1 MRGKKF
7 IAWILVLLFL
17 IPAGVY
23 AAPINSGR
31 SVSSGIYYAP
41 AKIYNGRIDNT
52 VYIAAEYRNLI
63 SDTIRLKKN
72 ERGYELSFL
81 IGSYNG
87 LQFLQIV
94 RPEYTEEIINNSN
107 GGTLNKT
114 LPLGE
119 FNIPENWTLPRYTTK
134 SVDADKFYFT
144 DQEVEKKVFNEAMD
158 IGMITV
164 QIEDISLP
172 LIVRSSPTITKSG
185 KYPNMLTNSIISID
199 IEDIFSI
206 EEMSGNTAL
215 ECLWNGYTDQPT
227 KDLAYRYGTS
237 INGDTVFDKGFDN
250 DAINVQQS
258 DAGIT
263 VKVPLKELEGDDHFE
278 KIEVAASRPP
288 QDTDESLEKDYY
300 KLNDYWANY
309 TDAVIEDNSLVLTY
323 STLEE
328 AALGKI
334 VRITTTADK
343 NFNLNKKEADKK
355 YHYATAYI
363 KTMGEKNIQQ
373 IYNDESTGA
382 SVQYWSKD
390 YGDGSTVSISEGNQY
405 FSEGTLKSYQTFASA
420 SNCYTVKALD
430 KNGEKKTG
438 NFDVKITIPIP
449 ADWDLSRL
457 MYGWANE
464 KTSADPVSCS
474 SILDE
479 KNRTITIS
487 SADGDFLN
495 STFFIYDAGEAQDL
509 SALEN
514 GIYSVDVSIMN
525 ATKTLVP
532 SACNEGFSLYKAY
545 IEKSDEKTEIY
556 MISGGVHFDTMYG
569 YCSNIF
575 TGNIDEDSK
584 VEAEYLAYQLDADT
598 GWTEWETDKAS
609 YSAHHSAKIRMELN
623 NAYTEEGTRQ
633 YCYLVGF
640 YVPMM
645 DTLQGG
651 LPGSGAMRKPALLR
665 VTNAEKV
672 DENPLKS
679 YENSAAMGEIDNLE
693 YYIATEDGLS
703 QEKKDTLTELFTEA
717 KAEVESWTE
726 AKDSETIENLIR
738 LLKEAREVDP
748 LKEGVYRIP
757 LADNSTVKGI
767 SVTAMVKEG
776 KLTLS
781 LTKKNGG
788 TFDAVQYKGLFGDWQ
803 TAELSEDQKT
813 VSYTVGY
820 TEEAL
825 PLSVD
830 GTEGLLALNFDE
842 AMLTSADFTVLDE
855 AIAAAEEK
863 LENEDLW
870 TASSYSA
877 LQAETELAQKLREN
891 WSADQYTVTA
901 QANSLYAAING
912 LKERADLR
920 ELKNELTNALT
931 LASDTAYTAESRNA
945 LKTLATELRGKIRD
959 EADVSRED
967 AEAYQLQLQ
976 EAVQNLVKDDGSDDD
991 DDGKDDTGKTNA
1003 LASFVKDYKEWYP
1016 ESDYTKDS
1024 WTEFSAALSKAEELS
1039 KQELTDAAYETAIE
1053 ELMEA
1058 RAKLVRI
1065 SNDADERTALAED
1078 MADMQEVDKEIY
1090 ESYLSLIG
1098 YKSWIA
1104 SIKSAN
1110 EAVLGTIL
1118 LADGQAVLLDASM
1131 KAQLQALSAE
1141 LNKEAAADYEDYDS
1155 DVENIMAVS
1164 EDDFLTASDSDAEQI
1179 SLASLFDDYDY
1190 GTYEVD
1196 YDVVQYMYT
1205 DKLSMANDTFDKGTD
1220 PGTMI
1225 HRPDGTWMLYMNL
1238 SDKNFGGK
1246 TGRSQYIK
1254 RITRYNEDM
1263 EAQTYEVL
1271 ETKDADWPKDIP
1283 DYPTKIG
1290 FIADPDQDYIRI
1302 QVYVT
1307 VAPAP
1312 TQEAKIKIDWSSLKY
1327 LNGQIDIESALDF
1340 SKLNKAVKDAN
1351 TRKEV
1356 DYTSASWDVVKE
1368 NLDAADAVIASSDAT
1383 QTMADTRAE
1392 ALTAAVK
1399 ALVQVADDSD
1409 MEALDDALFDAQVA
1423 DESDYSTNAWKELQS
1438 IISGAVQLKN
1448 ASDVTPAMVTDKIK
1462 DLKAA
1467 VARTGGSDGKK
1478 DDTDNK
1484 DNTTTLKY
1492 STLET
1497 MIKLLRS
1504 YSSSDYTELTYKQ
1517 LQLALQSAEEVLS
1530 NAKAGKGT
1538 QTEIDNA
1545 VTLLKDAKSGLK
1557 TAEAKEA
1564 EVNSKALSALMTRA
1578 NLLLAQKSSYTEDSI
1593 RTLQVEYDLAEAV
1606 IANSKSSQEEID
1618 AELLSLKAAIVGLKA
1633 AGSSSTTNNSST
1645 TDSSTK
1651 KETTSDDGY
1660 YKVKVQLWHANKNQA
1675 SAGAA
1680 CVSSP
1685 AYVHI
1690 DGSEITMRL
1699 VTKKMNKSGI
1709 TAHLGDG
1716 DFYIYEDGS
1725 YNAASLIST
1734 EDSKWIH
1741 EFNLPN
1747 DTSTFYKCKVDP
1759 HVDVMGDEPVN
1770 ARLKVTWSSK
1780 TKISETKWDN
1790 LQGDVD
1796 DTDDDDDTTTS
1807 TSKTTAAATTANSST
1822 TNNGTTGNT
1831 SAANNVAGTAASG
1844 TAGNGTA
1851 AGTGALETADG
1862 AASGSNRSVS
1872 QTGSKSSAK
1881 SSKSSK
1887 SSSKTTDSASK
1898 KVTMIEGREIPYTG
1912 DRTPVKESA
1921 AMGIVSTMCAIWLAG
1936 GFSKKKRQ

>member
-7 IAWILVLLFL
+7 LIWILVLLFL
-17 IPAGVY
+17 IPAYVY
-23 AAPINSGR
+23 ATPSQTGR
-31 SVSSGIYYAP
+31 SISSGTLYAP
-41 AKIYNGRIDNT
+41 VKIWNN
-52 VYIAAEYRNLI
+52 
-63 SDTIRLKKN
+63 KKN
-72 ERGYELSFL
+72 KTTWTDSSFRNQIGEMVQLEKTDDGYDMSFF
-81 IGSYNG
+81 IGSYSK
-87 LQFLQIV
+87 LQFIQIATQDV
-94 RPEYTEEIINNSN
+94 SNTICSQSKTFHQKLSIGTFNLPEGWTAPSSYTVSEDA
-107 GGTLNKT
+107 NKNYY
-114 LPLGE
+114 PD
-119 FNIPENWTLPRYTTK
+119 
-134 SVDADKFYFT
+134 S
-144 DQEVEKKVFNEAMD
+144 EVKKELYNESMD
-158 IGMITV
+158 IGKITV
-164 QIEDISLP
+164 HITDLSKQI
-172 LIVRSSPTITKSG
+172 IVVTSPTAQYKDANLVS
-185 KYPNMLTNSIISID
+185 YSALNID
-199 IEDIFSI
+199 TSNIFSFGEQLDTQSMESI
-206 EEMSGNTAL
+206 WMGSMVDKLRSASKRQGMKTS
-215 ECLWNGYTDQPT
+215 D
-227 KDLAYRYGTS
+227 TS
-237 INGDTVFDKGFDN
+237 IFNLNFDN
-250 DAINVQQS
+250 QNISVIQNNSEYQVM
-258 DAGIT
+258 I
-263 VKVPLKELEGDDHFE
+263 PLKTVEGDDHIE
-278 KIEVAASRPP
+278 SIEVAESRS
-288 QDTDESLEKDYY
+288 SLETTDTSMDDAAHR
-300 KLNDYWANY
+300 LNDYWANY
-309 TDAVIEDNSLVLTY
+309 KKAEIEGNKLILTY
-323 STLEE
+323 SSIEDL
-328 AALGKI
+328 ALGKI
-334 VRITTTADK
+334 IRITTTSDK
-343 NFNLNKKEADKK
+343 TANDSAEPEGDYK
-355 YHYATAYI
+355 YHIASIYI
-363 KTMGEKNIQQ
+363 KPITKVNEKKSITDPETGITM
-373 IYNDESTGA
+373 
-382 SVQYWSKD
+382 QYWSND
-390 YGDGSTVSISEGNQY
+390 YGDGSTFSVKNENSYFPTETVTSYINFAKDYRVYTFGVLDENSSQKQSDLNVEISIPLPEGWDTSRLMLARADSARTTHEALSVAADVNVSSNSLIIS
-405 FSEGTLKSYQTFASA
+405 
-420 SNCYTVKALD
+420 D
-430 KNGEKKTG
+430 KNG
-438 NFDVKITIPIP
+438 D
-449 ADWDLSRL
+449 
-457 MYGWANE
+457 Y
-464 KTSADPVSCS
+464 
-474 SILDE
+474 
-479 KNRTITIS
+479 
-487 SADGDFLN
+487 LN
-495 STFFIYDAGEAQDL
+495 STFLLYDAGNAENL
-509 SALEN
+509 TALED
-514 GIYSVDVSIMN
+514 GIYKVNVSIMN
-525 ATKTLVP
+525 ATKLLTP
-532 SACNEGFSLYKAY
+532 SACNEGFASYPAY
-545 IEKSDEKTEIY
+545 IEKSGDNIDLY
-556 MISGGVHFDTMYG
+556 MTTGGVHFLGSYG

-575 TGNIDEDSK
+575 TGNIDKDSK
-584 VEAEYLAYQLDADT
+584 VEAEYLAYQTNTET
-598 GWTEWETDKAS
+598 GWTEWQTDKS
-609 YSAHHSAKIRMELN
+609 TYSAHWSGKVKMSLKD
-623 NAYTEEGTRQ
+623 AYTEEGKRQ
-633 YCYLVGF
+633 YCYLIGF
-640 YVPMM
+640 YVPLM
-645 DTLQGG
+645 DILNGG
-651 LPGSGAMRKPALLR
+651 NPGSGANKQPALLR

-672 DENPLKS
+672 DVNPLKD

-757 LADNSTVKGI
+757 LADNSTVKGL

-803 TAELSEDQKT
+803 TAELSEAQKT

-855 AIAAAEEK
+855 AIAVAEEK
-863 LENEDLW
+863 LENEDFW
-870 TASSYSA
+870 TTSSYSA
-877 LQAETELAQKLREN
+877 LQAETELARSLREN

-901 QANSLYAAING
+901 QANSLYAAIDG
-912 LKERADLR
+912 LKERADLK

-931 LASDTAYTAESRNA
+931 LASDTTYTAESRNA

-1003 LASFVKDYKEWYP
+1003 LASFIRDYKEWYP

-1039 KQELTDAAYETAIE
+1039 KQELTDAAYEAAIE
-1053 ELMEA
+1053 ELMEV

-1078 MADMQEVDKEIY
+1078 MADMQEVDKESY

-1110 EAVLGTIL
+1110 EAVSGTIL

-1205 DKLSMANDTFDKGTD
+1205 DKFSMANDTFDKGTD
-1220 PGTMI
+1220 PGTLI

-1238 SDKNFGGK
+1238 SDKNFSGK
-1246 TGRSQYIK
+1246 TGRSQWIK

-1327 LNGQIDIESALDF
+1327 LNGRIDIESALDF
-1340 SKLNKAVKDAN
+1340 SNLNKAVKEAN
-1351 TRKEV
+1351 TLKEA

-1368 NLDAADAVIASSDAT
+1368 NLDAAAAVIASSDAT
-1383 QTMADTRAE
+1383 QNMADTRAN

-1399 ALVQVADDSD
+1399 ALLKVADDSD
-1409 MEALDDALFDAQVA
+1409 KEALDDALFDAQIA

-1851 AGTGALETADG
+1851 AGTGTLETADG

>member
-1 MRGKKF
+1 M
-7 IAWILVLLFL
+7 
-17 IPAGVY
+17 
-23 AAPINSGR
+23 
-31 SVSSGIYYAP
+31 VSYEKTG
-41 AKIYNGRIDNT
+41 D
-52 VYIAAEYRNLI
+52 
-63 SDTIRLKKN
+63 
-72 ERGYELSFL
+72 GYDLTFY
-81 IGSYNG
+81 IGSYDS
-87 LQFLQIV
+87 LDLIQIV
-94 RPEYTEEIINNSN
+94 KQDYSDELLADGAAVDNSVAL
-107 GGTLNKT
+107 GTYNL
-114 LPLGE
+114 
-119 FNIPENWTLPRYTTK
+119 PENWTLPSNYTVSEAVNNMYYSET
-134 SVDADKFYFT
+134 S
-144 DQEVEKKVFNEAMD
+144 VEKSIFDEDMNQGK
-158 IGMITV
+158 ITV
-164 QIEDISLP
+164 HVAELDKP
-172 LIVRSSPTITKSG
+172 LIVRTWSSKAPTVVANQI
-185 KYPNMLTNSIISID
+185 LSID
-199 IEDIFSI
+199 TEDAFSLDSWDNSVVM
-206 EEMSGNTAL
+206 ECVWMGRPSGLTSTAIKSNTRKG
-215 ECLWNGYTDQPT
+215 E
-227 KDLAYRYGTS
+227 KTS
-237 INGDTVFDKGFDN
+237 GTVFDEGFQNDN
-250 DAINVQQS
+250 INVS
-258 DAGIT
+258 RLEDGKIK
-263 VKVPLKELEGDDHFE
+263 VKIPIVQVEGDNHFE
-278 KIEVAASRPP
+278 KLEIANSRKNLTSE
-288 QDTDESLEKDYY
+288 DSTFSKKDAYQ
-300 KLNDYWANY
+300 LNDYWAY
-309 TDAVIEDNSLVLTY
+309 YEDAVIEDGNLVLTY
-323 STLEE
+323 DSLEK
-328 AALGKI
+328 AALGRMM
-334 VRITTTADK
+334 RITTTKTAQSLSK
-343 NFNLNKKEADKK
+343 IESKHE
-355 YHYATAYI
+355 YQYASLYI
-363 KTMGEKNIQQ
+363 KPVVKKNVQKSLTDSETGITM
-373 IYNDESTGA
+373 T
-382 SVQYWSKD
+382 YWSND
-390 YGDGSTVSISEGNQY
+390 YDDGSTISVKAENKNYPETTFTSYKAFAKDYRVYTFSVLDPEGKVKNSDLKVTITVPIPEDWNIEHVNLGQATSTGTCIDAMSAEPYIDKEKRILSIS
-405 FSEGTLKSYQTFASA
+405 
-420 SNCYTVKALD
+420 SND
-430 KNGEKKTG
+430 GEY
-438 NFDVKITIPIP
+438 
-449 ADWDLSRL
+449 L
-457 MYGWANE
+457 
-464 KTSADPVSCS
+464 
-474 SILDE
+474 
-479 KNRTITIS
+479 NRT
-487 SADGDFLN
+487 FL
-495 STFFIYDAGEAQDL
+495 IYDGGSAQDL

-514 GIYSVDVSIMN
+514 GIYKVHVSIMN
-525 ATKTLVP
+525 ASKHLLP
-532 SACNEGFSLYKAY
+532 SACNEGFALQDAY
-545 IEKSDEKTEIY
+545 IEKTDEKIELY
-556 MISGGVHFDTMYG
+556 MLTGGVHFSDSFG

-575 TGNIDEDSK
+575 TGDIDSADK
-584 VEAEYLAYQLDADT
+584 VEAEYLAYQTDTET
-598 GWTEWETDKAS
+598 GWTQWETDKTS
-609 YSAHHSAKIRMELN
+609 YSAHSSAKVRIKLE
-623 NAYTEEGTRQ
+623 NAYTDESIRKN
-633 YCYLVGF
+633 CYLIGF

-645 DTLQGG
+645 DTLNGG
-651 LPGSGAMRKPALLR
+651 NPGSGANKQPAILR
-665 VTNAEKV
+665 VMNAEKV

-757 LADNSTVKGI
+757 LEDNSTVKGL

-781 LTKKNGG
+781 FTKKNGG
-788 TFDAVQYKGLFGDWQ
+788 TFNEVQYKGLFGDWQ

-842 AMLTSADFTVLDE
+842 AMLTNADFTVLDE

-863 LENEDLW
+863 LENEDFW

-877 LQAETELAQKLREN
+877 LQAETELARSLREN

-901 QANSLYAAING
+901 QANSLYAAIDG
-912 LKERADLR
+912 LKERADLK

-931 LASDTAYTAESRNA
+931 LASDTTYTAESRNA

-991 DDGKDDTGKTNA
+991 DDGKDDPGKTNA

-1024 WTEFSAALSKAEELS
+1024 WTEFSAVLSKAEELS

-1078 MADMQEVDKEIY
+1078 MADMQEVDKESY

-1110 EAVLGTIL
+1110 EAVSGTIL

-1246 TGRSQYIK
+1246 TGRSQWIK

-1312 TQEAKIKIDWSSLKY
+1312 MQEAKIKIDWSSLKY
-1327 LNGQIDIESALDF
+1327 LNGRIDIESALDF
-1340 SKLNKAVKDAN
+1340 SNLNKAVKEAN
-1351 TRKEV
+1351 TLKEA

-1368 NLDAADAVIASSDAT
+1368 NLDAAAAVIASSDAT
-1383 QTMADTRAE
+1383 QNMADTRAN

-1399 ALVQVADDSD
+1399 ALLKVADDSD
-1409 MEALDDALFDAQVA
+1409 KEALDDALFDAQIA

-1557 TAEAKEA
+1557 TAEVKEA

-1593 RTLQVEYDLAEAV
+1593 RNLQVEYDLAEAV

-1651 KETTSDDGY
+1651 KETTSADGY

-1807 TSKTTAAATTANSST
+1807 TSKTTAATTTANSST

-1851 AGTGALETADG
+1851 AGTGTLETADG

-1921 AMGIVSTMCAIWLAG
+1921 AMGIVSTMCVIWLAG

>member
-1 MRGKKF
+1 
-7 IAWILVLLFL
+7 
-17 IPAGVY
+17 
-23 AAPINSGR
+23 
-31 SVSSGIYYAP
+31 
-41 AKIYNGRIDNT
+41 
-52 VYIAAEYRNLI
+52 
-63 SDTIRLKKN
+63 
-72 ERGYELSFL
+72 
-81 IGSYNG
+81 
-87 LQFLQIV
+87 
-94 RPEYTEEIINNSN
+94 
-107 GGTLNKT
+107 
-114 LPLGE
+114 
-119 FNIPENWTLPRYTTK
+119 
-134 SVDADKFYFT
+134 
-144 DQEVEKKVFNEAMD
+144 
-158 IGMITV
+158 
-164 QIEDISLP
+164 
-172 LIVRSSPTITKSG
+172 
-185 KYPNMLTNSIISID
+185 
-199 IEDIFSI
+199 
-206 EEMSGNTAL
+206 
-215 ECLWNGYTDQPT
+215 
-227 KDLAYRYGTS
+227 
-237 INGDTVFDKGFDN
+237 
-250 DAINVQQS
+250 
-258 DAGIT
+258 
-263 VKVPLKELEGDDHFE
+263 
-278 KIEVAASRPP
+278 
-288 QDTDESLEKDYY
+288 
-300 KLNDYWANY
+300 
-309 TDAVIEDNSLVLTY
+309 
-323 STLEE
+323 
-328 AALGKI
+328 
-334 VRITTTADK
+334 
-343 NFNLNKKEADKK
+343 
-355 YHYATAYI
+355 
-363 KTMGEKNIQQ
+363 
-373 IYNDESTGA
+373 
-382 SVQYWSKD
+382 
-390 YGDGSTVSISEGNQY
+390 
-405 FSEGTLKSYQTFASA
+405 
-420 SNCYTVKALD
+420 
-430 KNGEKKTG
+430 
-438 NFDVKITIPIP
+438 
-449 ADWDLSRL
+449 
-457 MYGWANE
+457 
-464 KTSADPVSCS
+464 
-474 SILDE
+474 
-479 KNRTITIS
+479 
-487 SADGDFLN
+487 
-495 STFFIYDAGEAQDL
+495 
-509 SALEN
+509 
-514 GIYSVDVSIMN
+514 MN

-672 DENPLKS
+672 DVNPLKD

-717 KAEVESWTE
+717 KAEVQSWTE
-726 AKDSETIENLIR
+726 PKDSETIENLIR

-776 KLTLS
+776 KLTMS

-830 GTEGLLALNFDE
+830 GTEDLLALNFDE

-855 AIAAAEEK
+855 AIAVAEEK
-863 LENEDLW
+863 LENEDFW

-877 LQAETELAQKLREN
+877 LQAETELARSLREN

-901 QANSLYAAING
+901 QANSLYAAIDG
-912 LKERADLR
+912 LKERADLK

-931 LASDTAYTAESRNA
+931 LASDTTYTAESRNA

-1024 WTEFSAALSKAEELS
+1024 WTEFSAVLSKAEELS

-1078 MADMQEVDKEIY
+1078 MADMQEVDKESY

-1110 EAVLGTIL
+1110 EAVSGTIL

-1141 LNKEAAADYEDYDS
+1141 LNKEAAADYENYDS

-1263 EAQTYEVL
+1263 ETQTYEVL

-1302 QVYVT
+1302 QVHVT

-1327 LNGQIDIESALDF
+1327 LNGRIDIESALDF
-1340 SKLNKAVKDAN
+1340 SNLNKAVKEAN
-1351 TRKEV
+1351 TLKKA

-1368 NLDAADAVIASSDAT
+1368 NLDAAAAVIASSDAT
-1383 QTMADTRAE
+1383 QNMADTRAN

-1399 ALVQVADDSD
+1399 ALLKVADDSD
-1409 MEALDDALFDAQVA
+1409 KEALDDALFDAQIA

-1807 TSKTTAAATTANSST
+1807 TSKTTATATTANSST